1 MHHINKLSDMKNSE
15 KFRHIKGWG
24 IDADPRNEPTYPMKN
39 YTGDDHN
46 RLRYEKPS
54 QQPVNME
61 VLHSNE
67 RPGITAVY
75 GTAAAPS
82 GLSGILRRL
91 AFRYS
96 ESSYGHWIPLML
108 ADRINSLE
116 GLLSDLSRGKLP
128 DIFRELGLRSEMKY
142 NKKAFIGRTVV
153 KTAVAVFILSLIL
166 SGNREKRRS

>member
-1 MHHINKLSDMKNSE
+1 MKNSE
-15 KFRHIKGWG
+15 KFRHIRGWG
-24 IDADPRNEPTYPMKN
+24 IDADTRNEPTYPMKN

-61 VLHSNE
+61 ILHSNE
-67 RPGITAVY
+67 RQGISAVF

-82 GLSGILRRL
+82 GISGILRRL

-96 ESSYGHWIPLML
+96 ESSYGHWIPLMV
-108 ADRINSLE
+108 ADRINTLE
-116 GLLSDLSRGKLP
+116 GLISDISSGKLP
-128 DIFRELGLRSEMKY
+128 NIFRERGLRSEMKY

-153 KTAVAVFILSLIL
+153 KAAVAVFVLSWILSDK
-166 SGNREKRRS
+166 EKRRS

>member
-1 MHHINKLSDMKNSE
+1 MKNSE
-15 KFRHIKGWG
+15 KFRHIRGWG

-67 RPGITAVY
+67 RPGISSVY
-75 GTAAAPS
+75 GTSVAPS
-82 GLSGILRRL
+82 GLSGIIRRL

-108 ADRINSLE
+108 ADRINIIE

-128 DIFRELGLRSEMKY
+128 NIFRERGLRSEMKY
-142 NKKAFIGRTVV
+142 NKNAFVGRTIV
-153 KTAVAVFILSLIL
+153 KAAVAAFVLSWIL
-166 SGNREKRRS
+166 SGRKEKRRT